1 MAIKQKIAD
10 LLKENEAKRLK
21 AKGLNE
27 DSDTPPAK
35 KGLPD
40 DPANTDD
47 NASPIKNADDDT
59 LNPDGTKKVK
69 VNEDEGLGGAKLD
82 DDGKPVVPNVAP
94 QPMGKLAED
103 DADDPITGGQ
113 GGNESGVLD
122 PNDVRNAVIVTGDDP
137 EDNLDE
143 DDDIEDSADMQ
154 KHIDALVGDKTLP
167 EAFKQKA
174 AAVFEAAVMER
185 VTKEVARIQTKFDRK
200 LAKATNESKQSLSK
214 QVDGYLNYVVE
225 QWSRDNQIALEQ
237 GLRNQLMENFMTGMR
252 DLFKQCY
259 IDAPA
264 EKLNLVAKL
273 ESELAESKKQ
283 ADAAINENIK
293 LRGTVSVMHKA
304 DLIEESAEG
313 LTLTE
318 AEKFAAL
325 AVTVSYK
332 DDATYIEKLA
342 GLRESYFPKTPR
354 KVDSV
359 VNSDPVITGK
369 TLTPAMQKYV
379 DALDNK

>member
-10 LLKENEAKRLK
+10 LLKENEAKRRK

-27 DSDTPPAK
+27 DDSTPAK

-47 NASPIKNADDDT
+47 NASPIKPADDD

-69 VNEDEGLGGAKLD
+69 IDEDETGLGDKKLD
-82 DDGKPVVPNVAP
+82 DDGKPVVPSVAA

-103 DADDPITGGQ
+103 DADDKITGGQ
-113 GGNESGVLD
+113 GGDESGVLD
-122 PNDVRNAVIVTGDDP
+122 PADVRNAVIVTGDDP

-185 VTKEVARIQTKFDRK
+185 VTKEVARIQTKFDRR
-200 LAKATNESKQSLSK
+200 LAKSVDESKQTLSK

-252 DLFKQCY
+252 DLFKKCY

-273 ESELAESKKQ
+273 ESELAEAKHQ

-293 LRGTVSVMHKA
+293 LRGTVSIMHKA

-332 DDATYIEKLA
+332 DDATYVEKLA
-342 GLRESYFPKTPR
+342 GLRESYFPKAPR

-359 VNSDPVITGK
+359 VNSDPAIIAK
-369 TLTPAMQKYV
+369 TLSPAMQKYV
-379 DALDNK
+379 DQLESK